1 MGRAVGLNGDSKKAV
16 TFICTALLDDF
27 PTDFEVKLNYAEALL
42 WNKDYTSAKGYYQ
55 NLLKENDTSFP
66 ALLGYANTLS
76 NLKEFGNAIVY
87 VDKALTVLPKNKNA
101 LISKKYMRLGL
112 ANDEMNLQ
120 DYLEAETI
128 LKENFEDFTRG

>member
-1 MGRAVGLNGDSKKAV
+1 MQIRCL
-16 TFICTALLDDF
+16 I
-27 PTDFEVKLNYAEALL
+27 
-42 WNKDYTSAKGYYQ
+42 
-55 NLLKENDTSFP
+55 LKS
-66 ALLGYANTLS
+66 LGT
-76 NLKEFGNAIVY
+76 AIVY

-128 LKENFEDFTRG
+128 LKENFEDFKEDKETLLNLANLYLISNQIDKAKEIYTVIGEQLQQIS